1 MMQEIYYTN
10 AYMGLLKSY
19 PGPIYCLLPRFLL
32 KDQPDQET
40 KVDKQIPTIPQ
51 ITAECDVIVT
61 SSPAQN
67 LALDIGSLDGTS
79 QGTRSR
85 SASSRS
91 VTFDEELRNEHSKEL
106 PSPSRLEII
115 VQC

>member
-10 AYMGLLKSY
+10 AYMG
-19 PGPIYCLLPRFLL
+19 LL

-91 VTFDEELRNEHSKEL
+91 VTFDEELRNAHSKEL